1 MAEISGGMAFL
12 QGVLSFCKMFT
23 VSSLIGITSG
33 VFSAVVLKFI
43 DLRKTP
49 SLEVALMLIFSYIPY
64 GLAEGLGLS
73 GRQAIIII
81 YTIPVS
87 TKTPAMESGSRFH
100 STSQKIMCCSREQ
113 GSCGTVVSFLKC
125 RPHELV

>member
-12 QGVLSFCKMFT
+12 QGALSFCKMFT

-73 GRQAIIII
+73 GRHAII
-81 YTIPVS
+81 V
-87 TKTPAMESGSRFH
+87 MNLNH
-100 STSQKIMCCSREQ
+100 SC
-113 GSCGTVVSFLKC
+113 
-125 RPHELV
+125 HN